1 MSEEIKNDLLKSGLQ
16 YGDWEGWAEADIAD
30 HCNND
35 MQYYLATRFEQFD
48 AERYQCKG
56 CRICISNGKEASL
69 DFICLDKME
78 NKFIVV
84 KQANEMT
91 IGQIFGLFKRFNIVI
106 GENIKEMELNDEDCL
121 VL

>member
-16 YGDWEGWAEADIAD
+16 YGDWKGLAEADIAD

-35 MQYYLATRFEQFD
+35 MQYYLVTRFKQFD

-69 DFICLDKME
+69 DFICLDKMI
-78 NKFIVV
+78 NKFVIA
-84 KQANEMT
+84 KQRNEMT
-91 IGQIFGLFKRFNIVI
+91 IGADIHPF
-106 GENIKEMELNDEDCL
+106 
-121 VL
+121 